1 MEAWIGAIGQAAKD
15 FAAWVLDLI
24 EGTWKKVTV
33 PKDE

>member
-1 MEAWIGAIGQAAKD
+1 MATWIEALEKAATN

-24 EGTWKKVTV
+24 EGVWKKATA